1 MYYPYFITYMIVGL
15 MISLGVFFWALKHGQ
30 FKDQQRAR
38 FLALGDEDNGVGD
51 RVTVVNRYEGYAL
64 LLLAIVGLGLTAVVL
79 VRAVMMGA

>member
-1 MYYPYFITYMIVGL
+1 MYYPYFVTYMIVGL
-15 MISLGVFFWALKHGQ
+15 VISLGVFFWALQHGQ